1 MKSQIK
7 LLERK
12 DLNKFE
18 IFQPQIG
25 KNVYFRKD
33 KISQSGNNSSPL
45 SFPTIIRWCNYLT
58 IYVSPFLSINFS

>member
-33 KISQSGNNSSPL
+33 RR
-45 SFPTIIRWCNYLT
+45 FPNLEIIPVLYL
-58 IYVSPFLSINFS
+58 FQQ